1 MRAGSLR
8 NQIAIQTLQTA
19 ADGTGGYVGT
29 FVDSTVVWAKIRAK
43 QGFRNLEDGKIS
55 LDNIYE
61 FTIRYDDYPNLSQI
75 NKIVYNSGEYIIKA
89 FQVTDERK
97 KEIVIMTTLGRLID
111 PTIFLITE
119 FYENLM
125 TEDNK
130 FIVV

>member
-1 MRAGSLR
+1 MKAGNLR
-8 NQIAIQTLQTA
+8 DQIAIQTLQTA

-29 FVDSTVVWAKIRAK
+29 FVDQKVVWAKIRAK
-43 QGFRNLEDGKIS
+43 QGFRNLEDGKIA

-89 FQVTDERK
+89 FQNVDERR

-111 PTIFLITE
+111 PTAFLITE
-119 FYENLM
+119 FYEFLM

>member
-1 MRAGSLR
+1 MKAGVLR

-19 ADGTGGYVGT
+19 ADGTGGYFGT
-29 FVDSTVVWAKIRAK
+29 FVDQKVVWAKIRAK

-97 KEIVIMTTLGRLID
+97 KEIVIQKEIQEELLDKNLDEIKNK
-111 PTIFLITE
+111 TITI
-119 FYENLM
+119 
-125 TEDNK
+125 K
-130 FIVV
+130 GKKI

>member
-1 MRAGSLR
+1 MV
-8 NQIAIQTLQTA
+8 Q
-19 ADGTGGYVGT
+19 
-29 FVDSTVVWAKIRAK
+29 VVTSVHLLTKRLFGQRLEQNKALEI
-43 QGFRNLEDGKIS
+43 LEDGKIS

-61 FTIRYDDYPNLSQI
+61 FTIRYDDYPNLSQV

-111 PTIFLITE
+111 PTFFLITE

-125 TEDNK
+125 TEDNN